1 MLTLISGSNYVELVT
16 PVLILTLMSMLKN
29 TEFITL
35 FLLLLSTNSDSHLSS
50 WSQLDDSLLILD
62 IILNISINILDYLV

>member
-1 MLTLISGSNYVELVT
+1 MLILISGSNYVELVT

-35 FLLLLSTNSDSHLSS
+35 FLLLLSAKSVSHPSF